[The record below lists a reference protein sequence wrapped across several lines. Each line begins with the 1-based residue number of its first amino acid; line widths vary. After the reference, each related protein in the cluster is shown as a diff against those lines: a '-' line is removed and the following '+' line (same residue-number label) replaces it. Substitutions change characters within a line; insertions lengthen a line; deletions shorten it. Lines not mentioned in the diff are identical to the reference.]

1 MVIKH
6 NTYFDGNVQSLG
18 FESKGQPVSVGVMA
32 AGEYQFGTDAA
43 ERMLVISGE
52 LNVLLP
58 GSDNWQ
64 RFGPG
69 EEFNVPANSAFDLQV
84 PETSSYACFYG

>member
-1 MVIKH
+1 MIKH
-6 NTYFDGNVQSLG
+6 NTYFDGKVQSLG
-18 FESKGQPVSVGVMA
+18 FESASQPISVGVMA

-52 LNVLLP
+52 LKVLLP

-64 RFGPG
+64 QFGPG
-69 EEFNVPANSAFDLQV
+69 EEFHVPANSTFDLQLA
-84 PETSSYACFYG
+84 ETSSYACFYG